1 MGVYLDYAATA
12 PLSDGMKAYL
22 ISILDDYGN
31 PSSLYTIGAESKKL
45 ISDARKEVYK
55 FLHTKPNIG
64 DVIFTSGGSASNTLA
79 IKGWT
84 SMRSDIVYYSPIA
97 HKSILNCVKD
107 LPAKIPLKV
116 NQYGKIQLEYF
127 EHELKNNTGTPFV
140 IVDYANSEL
149 GIIQDVSSIVELTHK
164 YRGKV
169 YLDCTGSITDIPV
182 NLLELDADMIGF
194 SGHKLGSLK
203 GVGVLY
209 KKVGIN
215 LSPLIYGSQE
225 QGLFG
230 GTENVLG
237 IASLGRAIK
246 DFSYSELKRSN
257 RDYVLRY
264 MMDNI
269 LDFQV
274 IGPTLM
280 TDRLSHNLYVSFKGI
295 AGETLMILLDGYG
308 IQVSTGSACNSRAA
322 DISPALAAI
331 GIDDET
337 ARGCIRMTFSGQE
350 SKATLD
356 YVCGTLTK
364 CVNML
369 RKVKK
374 KRERL
379 YG

>member
-1 MGVYLDYAATA
+1 MGAYLDYAATA

-22 ISILDDYGN
+22 ISILDDWGN
-31 PSSLYTIGAESKKL
+31 PSSLYSIGAESKKL

-55 FLHTKPNIG
+55 FLHAKPNMG
-64 DVIFTSGGSASNTLA
+64 DIIFTSGGSASNTLA

-84 SMRSDIVYYSPIA
+84 SMRSDTVYYSPIA

-107 LPAKIPLKV
+107 LPAKVPLKV
-116 NQYGKIQLEYF
+116 NQYGKIQLDHLEN
-127 EHELKNNTGTPFV
+127 ELKNNSDTSMV
-140 IVDYANSEL
+140 VVDYANSEL
-149 GIIQDVSSIVELTHK
+149 GIIQEVEAIINLAHK

-169 YLDCTGSITDIPV
+169 YLDCTGSITDVPV

-194 SGHKLGSLK
+194 SGHKLGALK

-209 KKVGIN
+209 KKAGIT

-237 IASLGRAIK
+237 IASLGRAVK
-246 DFSYSELKRSN
+246 DFTYSESKRNN

-264 MMDNI
+264 MMENI
-269 LDFQV
+269 LDFQL
-274 IGPTLM
+274 IGPTNM
-280 TDRLSHNLYVSFKGI
+280 SDRLSHNLYVSFKGV
-295 AGETLMILLDGYG
+295 AGETLMILLDGYD

-331 GIDDET
+331 GVDDET
-337 ARGCIRMTFSGQE
+337 ARGCIRMTFSGKE

-356 YVCGTLTK
+356 YVCTTLTR
-364 CVNML
+364 CVDML
-369 RKVKK
+369 RKVKRGK
-374 KRERL
+374 
-379 YG
+379 G

>member
-22 ISILDDYGN
+22 ISILDDWGN
-31 PSSLYTIGAESKKL
+31 PSSLYSIGAESKKL

-55 FLHTKPNIG
+55 FLHAKPNMG
-64 DVIFTSGGSASNTLA
+64 DIIFTSGGSASNTLA

-84 SMRSDIVYYSPIA
+84 SMRSDTVYYSPIA

-107 LPAKIPLKV
+107 LPAKVPLRV
-116 NQYGKIQLEYF
+116 DHYGKIQLDHLET
-127 EHELKNNTGTPFV
+127 ELKNDSGTPFV
-140 IVDYANSEL
+140 VVDYANSEL
-149 GIIQDVSSIVELTHK
+149 GIIQDVISIIELTHK

-182 NLLELDADMIGF
+182 NLFELDADMIGF
-194 SGHKLGSLK
+194 SGHKLGALK

-209 KKVGIN
+209 KKIGIA

-237 IASLGRAIK
+237 IASLGRAVK
-246 DFSYSELKRSN
+246 DFTYNESKRVN

-264 MMDNI
+264 MTENI
-269 LDFQV
+269 LDFQL

-280 TDRLSHNLYVSFKGI
+280 SDRLSHNLYVSFKGV

-337 ARGCIRMTFSGQE
+337 ARGCVRMTFSGKE

-356 YVCGTLTK
+356 YVCTTLAK
-364 CVNML
+364 CVDML
-369 RKVKK
+369 RKVKRGK
-374 KRERL
+374 
-379 YG
+379 G

>member
-1 MGVYLDYAATA
+1 MGAYLDYAATA

-22 ISILDDYGN
+22 ISILDDWGN
-31 PSSLYTIGAESKKL
+31 PSSLYAIGAESKKL
-45 ISDARKEVYK
+45 ISDARKEVYR
-55 FLHTKPNIG
+55 FLHAKSSMG

-84 SMRSDIVYYSPIA
+84 SMRSDTVYYSPIA
-97 HKSILNCVKD
+97 HKSILNCVED

-116 NQYGKIQLEYF
+116 DRYGKIQLDHLEN
-127 EHELKNNTGTPFV
+127 ELKNNSATPFV
-140 IVDYANSEL
+140 VVDYASSEL
-149 GIIQDVSSIVELTHK
+149 GIIQDVESIIELTHK

-169 YLDCTGSITDIPV
+169 YLDCTGSITDIPI

-194 SGHKLGSLK
+194 SGHKLGALK

-209 KKVGIN
+209 KKAGIT

-237 IASLGRAIK
+237 IASLGRAVK
-246 DFSYSELKRSN
+246 NFTYSELKRGN

-269 LDFQV
+269 LDFQL

-280 TDRLSHNLYVSFKGI
+280 SDRLSHNLYVSFKSV

-337 ARGCIRMTFSGQE
+337 ARGCIRMTFSGKE
-350 SKATLD
+350 SKVTLD
-356 YVCGTLTK
+356 YVCTTLSK
-364 CVNML
+364 CVDML

-374 KRERL
+374 GK
-379 YG
+379 G

>member
-1 MGVYLDYAATA
+1 MGAYLDYAATA

-22 ISILDDYGN
+22 ISILDDWGN
-31 PSSLYTIGAESKKL
+31 PSSLYSIGAESKKL

-55 FLHTKPNIG
+55 FLHAKPNMG
-64 DVIFTSGGSASNTLA
+64 DIIFTSGGSASNTLA

-84 SMRSDIVYYSPIA
+84 SMRSDTVYYSPIA

-107 LPAKIPLKV
+107 LPAKVPLKV
-116 NQYGKIQLEYF
+116 NQYGKIQLDHLEN
-127 EHELKNNTGTPFV
+127 ELKNNSDTSLV
-140 IVDYANSEL
+140 VVDYANSEL
-149 GIIQDVSSIVELTHK
+149 GIIQEVEAIINLAHK

-169 YLDCTGSITDIPV
+169 YLDCTGSITDVPV

-194 SGHKLGSLK
+194 SGHKLGALK

-209 KKVGIN
+209 KKAGIT

-237 IASLGRAIK
+237 IASLGRAVK
-246 DFSYSELKRSN
+246 DFTYSESKRNN
-257 RDYVLRY
+257 RDYVLQY

-269 LDFQV
+269 LDFRM
-274 IGPTLM
+274 IGPTNM
-280 TDRLSHNLYVSFKGI
+280 SDRLSHNLYVSFKGV
-295 AGETLMILLDGYG
+295 AGETLMILLDGYD

-322 DISPALAAI
+322 DISPALAEI

-337 ARGCIRMTFSGQE
+337 ARGCIRMTFSGKE

-356 YVCGTLTK
+356 YVCTTLTR
-364 CVNML
+364 CVDML
-369 RKVKK
+369 RKVKRGK
-374 KRERL
+374 
-379 YG
+379 G

>member
-1 MGVYLDYAATA
+1 MGAYLDYAATA

-22 ISILDDYGN
+22 ISILDDWGN
-31 PSSLYTIGAESKKL
+31 PSSLYSIGAESKKL

-55 FLHTKPNIG
+55 FLHAKPNMG
-64 DVIFTSGGSASNTLA
+64 DIIFTSGGSASNTLA

-107 LPAKIPLKV
+107 LPAKVPLKV
-116 NQYGKIQLEYF
+116 DRYGKIQLDHLEN
-127 EHELKNNTGTPFV
+127 ELKNNSDTSLV
-140 IVDYANSEL
+140 VVDYANSEL
-149 GIIQDVSSIVELTHK
+149 GIIQDVETIIDLTHK

-194 SGHKLGSLK
+194 SGHKLGALK

-209 KKVGIN
+209 KKAGIT

-237 IASLGRAIK
+237 IASLGRAVK
-246 DFSYSELKRSN
+246 DFTYSESKRNN

-264 MMDNI
+264 MMENI
-269 LDFQV
+269 LDFQL
-274 IGPTLM
+274 IGPSNM
-280 TDRLSHNLYVSFKGI
+280 SDRLSHNLYVSFKGVV
-295 AGETLMILLDGYG
+295 GETLMILLDGYD

-322 DISPALAAI
+322 DISPSLAAI
-331 GIDDET
+331 GVDDET
-337 ARGCIRMTFSGQE
+337 ARGCIRMTFSGKE

-356 YVCGTLTK
+356 YVCTTLTR
-364 CVNML
+364 CVDML
-369 RKVKK
+369 RKVKRGK
-374 KRERL
+374 
-379 YG
+379 G